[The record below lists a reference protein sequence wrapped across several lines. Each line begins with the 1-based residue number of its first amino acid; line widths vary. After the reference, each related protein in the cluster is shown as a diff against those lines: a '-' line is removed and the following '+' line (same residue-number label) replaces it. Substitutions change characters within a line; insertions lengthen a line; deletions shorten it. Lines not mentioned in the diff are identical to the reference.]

1 MGLKQY
7 EIVDE
12 CIFDVNSEVKIEINK
27 VEDLKKYYNN
37 LNSGC
42 GFSGFTPM
50 FFGSKYIKE

>member
-1 MGLKQY
+1 MSNKQY

-12 CIFDVNSEVKIEINK
+12 CIFDKNSEVKIEINNVK
-27 VEDLKKYYNN
+27 DLKNYYNK

-42 GFSGFTPM
+42 GFNGFTPM